1 MGGAFP
7 PHAGHSL
14 RDASLRIPIDGAVV
28 GIRQQDRYMEYW
40 GAHLLASL
48 REHSLWDSAAER
60 PLQDSTDFIIE
71 IEQEVYFSSKVAVSD
86 YAKEFISG
94 CL

>member
-1 MGGAFP
+1 MGSALAT
-7 PHAGHSL
+7 HAGHPL
-14 RDASLRIPIDGAVV
+14 RDTSLRISINGQVG
-28 GIRQQDRYMEYW
+28 GIRQQDRYMEYRC
-40 GAHLLASL
+40 AHLLASL
-48 REHSLWDSAAER
+48 REHPLRDSAAER

-86 YAKEFISG
+86 YAKEFIGG